1 MGRGYYRVYFF
12 AEVVV
17 KSNTVGAPP
26 VKKSFVTDRKSL
38 SRHAL
43 LSFVFLNL
51 AMVFFFYGRLVSF
64 TQALFNSVYYG
75 LFICMVRV
83 SVIFV
88 KYAFSLTVRMLSLSS
103 SLISYSM

>member
-1 MGRGYYRVYFF
+1 MGRGYYRVYLFF
-12 AEVVV
+12 AEVVI
-17 KSNTVGAPP
+17 KSNIVGAPP

-51 AMVFFFYGRLVSF
+51 AMVFLFYGRLDSF

-75 LFICMVRV
+75 LFLCMVRV

-88 KYAFSLTVRMLSLSS
+88 KYAFF
-103 SLISYSM
+103 SMIKM